1 MSMTFIIINFKNFF
15 QKKNT
20 LKIEKWK
27 KKALISLAIFQK
39 YFYFGWQNIDP
50 YLIQAS
56 PTVGVYT
63 KGIMSSTC
71 DANTL

>member
-27 KKALISLAIFQK
+27 KKALISLAIF
-39 YFYFGWQNIDP
+39 
-50 YLIQAS
+50 
-56 PTVGVYT
+56 
-63 KGIMSSTC
+63 
-71 DANTL
+71 